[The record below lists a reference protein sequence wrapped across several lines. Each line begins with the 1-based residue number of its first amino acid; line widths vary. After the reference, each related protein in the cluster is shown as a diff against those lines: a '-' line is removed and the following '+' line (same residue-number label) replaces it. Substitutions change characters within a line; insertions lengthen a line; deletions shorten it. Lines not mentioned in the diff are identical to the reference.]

1 MLKIYINEPVSILDM
16 ETIILLLL
24 VSTFIASMFGSFTGF
39 GISTVLIPIF
49 LLFFPP
55 PVTLLIVGIIHWFN
69 NVWRITLFRKG
80 MIYKLVLYFG
90 APGILLAYTGARLTV
105 EVPHDIMTRAIGVI
119 IILYV
124 VFIYVKEDFEVKA
137 NKKNALLGGSMYG
150 FSSGISGIGGEIR
163 TMFLLAYKL
172 PKSVYIATTGAIS
185 IIIDSTRIITYVWG
199 GARLE
204 SALIYAAPLLIATTL
219 GGAYVGKNIVEKLPK
234 ERFRQVVGIFL
245 LAVAVKMIVWP

>member
-1 MLKIYINEPVSILDM
+1 M
-16 ETIILLLL
+16 ETIMILLIL
-24 VSTFIASMFGSFTGF
+24 STFIASMFGTFTGF

-49 LLFFPP
+49 MIFFPP
-55 PVTLLIVGIIHWFN
+55 PVTLLIVGMIHWFN
-69 NVWRITLFRKG
+69 NVWRISLFRKG

-90 APGILLAYTGARLTV
+90 VPGILLSYTGARLTV
-105 EVPHDIMTRAIGVI
+105 EIPHDVLTRAIGVV

-124 VFIYVKEDFEVKA
+124 IFIHLKEDFEVEA

-163 TMFLLAYKL
+163 SMFLLAYKL

-185 IIIDSTRIITYVWG
+185 LIIDSTRIITYVWG

-204 SALIYAAPLLIATTL
+204 TVLLYGAPFLVIATFV
-219 GGAYVGKNIVEKLPK
+219 GAYIGKQIVDKVPK
-234 ERFRQVVGIFL
+234 ERFRQIVGIFL
-245 LAVAVKMIVWP
+245 FLIAVKMIVWP

>member
-1 MLKIYINEPVSILDM
+1 M
-16 ETIILLLL
+16 ETILILLIA
-24 VSTFIASMFGSFTGF
+24 STFIASMFGTFTGF

-49 LLFFPP
+49 ILFFPP

-69 NVWRITLFRKG
+69 NVWRITLFREG
-80 MIYKLVLYFG
+80 MIYKLILYFG
-90 APGILLAYTGARLTV
+90 VPGILLAYTGARLTV
-105 EVPHDIMTRAIGVI
+105 EIPHSILTRAIGVV

-124 VFIYVKEDFEVKA
+124 IFIHVKEDFEVKA

-163 TMFLLAYKL
+163 SMFLLAYKL

-185 IIIDSTRIITYVWG
+185 LIIDTTRIITYVWG

-204 SALIYAAPLLIATTL
+204 TVLIYSAPFLVAATL
-219 GGAYVGKNIVEKLPK
+219 GGAYVGKNIVDKVPK
-234 ERFRQVVGIFL
+234 ERFRQIVGIFL
-245 LAVAVKMIVWP
+245 FLIAVKMIVWP